1 MNLSDSRIMQFYRRA
16 IIKIKK
22 KMASNGIEVKKSKVT
37 KKLYKKYLI

>member
-1 MNLSDSRIMQFYRRA
+1 MNLSDSRIMQLYRRA

-37 KKLYKKYLI
+37 KNYIKNILF